1 MSVQPV
7 PQAAPVPAPVVKV
20 GWPKIATL
28 VLALIGGVL
37 QILNY
42 SVISATSSVHA
53 IIAVIIYFLISAGIP
68 PLTGDAFRAAI
79 HMPAWVSYV
88 VSGLLGSAVLA
99 ITTVH
104 MDAAVHETLA
114 AVITIVEALGFSA
127 QIDPVPIRA

>member
-7 PQAAPVPAPVVKV
+7 PQAAPAAAPVQV

-37 QILNY
+37 QVLNY

-68 PLTGDAFRAAI
+68 PLTGNAFRGAI

-104 MDAAVHETLA
+104 MDAAVHETVA
-114 AVITIVEALGFSA
+114 AIITVVEALGFSA
-127 QIDPVPIRA
+127 QVEPLPIRS